1 GTTPAGTTPTGTTPT
16 STTPTGTTPT
26 STTPAGHTSQA
37 TPTGATPTGTTPTG
51 TTPAGD
57 SSQGVPQ
64 YRAIVIDEAQDLTPV
79 MVRLAK
85 RLLADSRGS
94 LTVFADPAQAIYPS
108 GWHWAQAALRV
119 RGGSTHWLRKSY
131 RTTREIFALARPLLE
146 QHEDLAEELEQL
158 EPPVRHGKRPVLVVA
173 PSEQALRRALVQR
186 LQAALQ
192 QWSPGQIGV
201 LAATWLS
208 LEALEPALRAAGVPC
223 RLLRPGEM
231 GVKVETP
238 EVKLLSIASAKGLDF
253 PVIVLWGP
261 HRWDLGGWKR
271 AAEPETRR
279 TLYVALT
286 RAGAELTIGVLA
298 GQQHPLVDEL
308 DVEHYDRERYTEA
321 APEASPAPEA
331 RQPHEAPETQ
341 A

>member
-1 GTTPAGTTPTGTTPT
+1 
-16 STTPTGTTPT
+16 
-26 STTPAGHTSQA
+26 
-37 TPTGATPTGTTPTG
+37 
-51 TTPAGD
+51 
-57 SSQGVPQ
+57 
-64 YRAIVIDEAQDLTPV
+64 
-79 MVRLAK
+79 

-286 RAGAELTIGVLA
+286 RAGAELTIGVSPASSTRWWMSWRSSTTTASATPRRRLRRRRRRKHA
-298 GQQHPLVDEL
+298 SRTKHLR
-308 DVEHYDRERYTEA
+308 HRRREERAATGGSCTRASPRTSTFQTALA
-321 APEASPAPEA
+321 APDGQPACLVPGHHREPPLSKEGSKA
-331 RQPHEAPETQ
+331 APMPRWRMIT
-341 A
+341 AAGW